1 MEKPIG
7 KKAEELRMMCAREIP
22 IFQERANNTVNS
34 LLKSLQSV
42 QISAQ
47 RTAQDQAK
55 LGQLKAQL
63 RGSEDDLVKALAV
76 KTRKEAKRMALADS
90 ISATKARIEELN
102 KTLHDQRERKDE
114 YASIL
119 SRQLLALET
128 LEGKANEGNEDKEEF
143 MKAISW
149 YNEVLGFRIE
159 GGHGVKFIFNK
170 INLKDPE
177 EEYSFTVRH
186 ANDTYSL
193 LDCNPSLADTK
204 ALMQE
209 MNQTNGLFK
218 FVRIMR
224 EKFQAVATTGASSQQ
239 TSVCEDLCTVS
250 ISAPTLSISAGG
262 SESPGEENGI
272 MSEHD
277 RNLKKISHGR
287 VGKSPILSPGS
298 ASSLRRS
305 SRLKVTK

>member
-7 KKAEELRMMCAREIP
+7 EKAEELRMLCAREIP
-22 IFQERANNTVNS
+22 IFQERANNSVNS
-34 LLKSLQSV
+34 LLNSLQSV

-55 LGQLKAQL
+55 LRQLKAQL
-63 RGSEDDLVKALAV
+63 RESEDDLVKALAV
-76 KTRKEAKRMALADS
+76 KTRKEAKRLALADS
-90 ISATKARIEELN
+90 ISTTKAKIEELY
-102 KTLHDQRERKDE
+102 KTMQDQRERKDE
-114 YASIL
+114 HASII
-119 SRQLLALET
+119 SRQLLALES
-128 LEGKANEGNEDKEEF
+128 LEEKANEGSKGKEEL
-143 MKAISW
+143 MKVISW
-149 YNEVLGFRIE
+149 YNKVLGFRIE

-186 ANDTYSL
+186 TNDTYTL
-193 LDCNPSLADTK
+193 LDCNPPVADTK

-239 TSVCEDLCTVS
+239 AFVCEDVCTVS

-262 SESPGEENGI
+262 ESPGQENDI

-277 RNLKKISHGR
+277 RNLKKVSHGR

-298 ASSLRRS
+298 TSSLRRS
-305 SRLKVTK
+305 SRLKVQK